1 MQNPQAAPPEGLRL
15 DDLANLSWPVA
26 ARGERLGGGP
36 VQHARLTEV
45 ESLPGPSAANFA
57 TPHLGSGITPR
68 ILQRAERCGRTRQ
81 SRRTPSSHQPA
92 AVLLIETDSKSWFS
106 RILDE

>member
-57 TPHLGSGITPR
+57 TPHLVVADTHCSISPRKVIRPSNCSGFNF
-68 ILQRAERCGRTRQ
+68 LQLPIRLVEFD
-81 SRRTPSSHQPA
+81 
-92 AVLLIETDSKSWFS
+92 V
-106 RILDE
+106 